1 MKTVSEKNK
10 KGAKLVKVSAF
21 VITAM
26 RYILIRRTLMLK
38 KDNILETL
46 ISLVTVIF
54 QVHSIIK

>member
-26 RYILIRRTLMLK
+26 RYILIKIFLFCVLARTARYTHIVLLA
-38 KDNILETL
+38 DVGSYTGE
-46 ISLVTVIF
+46 
-54 QVHSIIK
+54 